1 MLDLF
6 NLQVF
11 LLFVFFFFPLA
22 GLTLVGLHQQMEMRS
37 IKE

>member
-11 LLFVFFFFPLA
+11 LFVFFFFPLA